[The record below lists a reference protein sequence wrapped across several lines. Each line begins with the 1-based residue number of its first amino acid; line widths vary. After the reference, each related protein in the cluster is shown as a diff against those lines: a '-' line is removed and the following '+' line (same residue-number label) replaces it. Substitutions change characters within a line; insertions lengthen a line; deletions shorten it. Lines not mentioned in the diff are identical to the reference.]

1 MPIAWLPIP
10 ALVLVL
16 LVLLRVET
24 RPQRNLRAARLL
36 RLLATLLVLSVA
48 ALSFAQPIHLAL
60 YSSLIVIAL
69 LWSLIGDWLLS
80 DARDALRFG
89 RGAMAFVVAHGFYIA
104 ALSYVQVARGAPL
117 NLNREGMLAAAIG
130 LLALVVYVYLR
141 PRLGESH
148 GVVAIYITVLSL
160 MVHRAVVVIASARGT
175 RTLALE
181 DFFLGPGK
189 TVLQPDEL
197 VVSFKLPPPP
207 PGFGAAYLRF
217 TPRNE
222 MDIAVVGVGAAI
234 TVREGQIVDARIALG
249 AVAPTPLLAR
259 EAAEVL
265 IGKAPSPEAF
275 EEAAR
280 AAQALARPITDVRG
294 TAEQRRHLVGV
305 LTRRALMQAA
315 QRTTLYA

>member
-1 MPIAWLPIP
+1 MQAFSYVRPTSLAEALAVLAREGEGARCLSGGTDLIVQLRERRRFANVVVDVKRIP
-10 ALVLVL
+10 DL
-16 LVLLRVET
+16 
-24 RPQRNLRAARLL
+24 N
-36 RLLATLLVLSVA
+36 VLSFDPQTGAIIGA
-48 ALSFAQPIHLAL
+48 AVPCYRI
-60 YSSLIVIAL
+60 YS
-69 LWSLIGDWLLS
+69 
-80 DARDALRFG
+80 
-89 RGAMAFVVAHGFYIA
+89 HA
-104 ALSYVQVARGAPL
+104 A
-117 NLNREGMLAAAIG
+117 LAAAYPGLMDAVKLIG
-130 LLALVVYVYLR
+130 
-141 PRLGESH
+141 G
-148 GVVAIYITVLSL
+148 VAIQGRATLGGNVCTASPAGDSIPAL

-175 RTLALE
+175 RPLALE

-315 QRTTLYA
+315 QRTALYA